1 MKGKYM
7 VAFLLLMVI
16 PFYKVNAGSVKVS
29 VKCNTVTVGET
40 AKCTITGSASG
51 AEVTS
56 FHGRISVSG
65 IGSFESFQTGSGFL
79 GEGSNGVIDLYTD
92 SKKSGTFSIGTVN
105 IKTNAVGSGNLT
117 ISGIEASDENF
128 ENISGIN
135 NASGSFKATEKA
147 TTTTTTKKTT
157 TTNQRVLTSIV
168 TTTTTRY
175 IAPLKLTSL
184 TVDDFKVTYENDIY
198 YVTVNEDTTEV
209 NINATAGEGITII
222 GLGKRS
228 LADGKNTVDL
238 VLKNEFDE
246 TATINVIITKPDGK
260 KQVDT
265 KLSLLKV
272 VDYNFTFN
280 PETYEYTINVPYNVK
295 EIYIMAEGKN
305 NDITIKNDGLQ
316 VLASGKN
323 TIIVRSTYGDI
334 SETKYTITVKR
345 TYTSLIFLIGFIGSI
360 LGFGGTLLYT
370 RLRKNKVKDEVVK
383 EMATARMEEKKEEN
397 KVVSSINGENSVGIG
412 KRVVIPTK
420 VVSAHVNTA
429 NTPEPMMTS
438 APNPQVKVI
447 KTINTNGIN
456 RQVINTHQEVKSDLN
471 GE

>member
-1 MKGKYM
+1 MKGKYLI
-7 VAFLLLMVI
+7 AFLFLMAM

-29 VKCNTVTVGET
+29 VKCNAVTVGET
-40 AKCTITGSASG
+40 TKCTITGNASG

-56 FHGRISVSG
+56 FHGKVSVSG
-65 IGSFESFQTGSGFL
+65 VGSFESFQTGSGFL

-105 IKTNAVGSGNLT
+105 IKTNAVGSGSLT

-135 NASGSFKATEKA
+135 NASATFNVTAKS

-157 TTNQRVLTSIV
+157 TTNQRVVTSNI

-175 IAPLKLTSL
+175 VAPLKLTSL

-228 LADGKNTVDL
+228 LADGKNTIDL

-246 TATINVIITKPDGK
+246 TATINLIITKPDGK

-280 PETYEYTINVPYNVK
+280 PETYEYTIKVPYNVK
-295 EIYIMAEGKN
+295 EIYIMAEGKS
-305 NDITIKNDGLQ
+305 NDVTIKNAGLQ

-323 TIIVRSTYGDI
+323 TIIVRSSYGDI
-334 SETKYTITVKR
+334 SETKYTITIKR
-345 TYTSLIFLIGFIGSI
+345 TYLNMIFLIGFIGSI
-360 LGFGGTLLYT
+360 LGLGGMIFYIY
-370 RLRKNKVKDEVVK
+370 KKKDKVKDEVVK
-383 EMATARMEEKKEEN
+383 EMATAKMEEKKEEN
-397 KVVSSINGENSVGIG
+397 KVVSSINGENSVGVGRRI
-412 KRVVIPTK
+412 VVPTK
-420 VVSAHVNTA
+420 VVSAHANTVNTS
-429 NTPEPMMTS
+429 EPMMTS

-447 KTINTNGIN
+447 KTINTNGVN
-456 RQVINTHQEVKSDLN
+456 RQVINTHQEIKRDLN